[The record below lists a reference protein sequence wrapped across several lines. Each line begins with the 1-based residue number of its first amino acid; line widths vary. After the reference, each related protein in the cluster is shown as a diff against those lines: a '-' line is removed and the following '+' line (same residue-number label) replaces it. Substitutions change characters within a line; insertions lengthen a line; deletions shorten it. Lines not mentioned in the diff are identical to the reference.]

1 MSLPPIHPISLRGW
15 TSNFLLRKFFKPTM
29 IFHHRPKFS
38 SEICKKLATPPLRGK
53 ISFLCSFFF
62 KSNYHSFTNTHLSF
76 LQYLPFLPFRAE
88 ILKRIQVGISD
99 SSKLTLLKGH
109 TKNQNI
115 PFNGGL
121 ANLLHILPEN

>member
-1 MSLPPIHPISLRGW
+1 MSLPPIHPISLKGW
-15 TSNFLLRKFFKPTM
+15 TSNFLLRKLFKPTM

-88 ILKRIQVGISD
+88 ILKIILVGIMD
-99 SSKLTLLKGH
+99 SSIFTLLKEH
-109 TKNQNI
+109 NKKTKYTLQWG
-115 PFNGGL
+115 FCQV
-121 ANLLHILPEN
+121 LHILLEN